1 VHIIIVVCI
10 TWSIA
15 VRNELICEQK
25 VN

>member
-1 VHIIIVVCI
+1 MHIIIVVCI